1 MGRKRNRSLSPGDY
15 EMAAQSRGRN
25 KAAKKIQRAFRGY
38 KTRMQARKSPAY
50 KKSQPV
56 GQYGTYGRTL
66 MYD

>member
-1 MGRKRNRSLSPGDY
+1 
-15 EMAAQSRGRN
+15 MAAQSRGRN

-38 KTRMQARKSPAY
+38 KTRMKARKSPAY